1 MTQPNKGPNK
11 RTPEPPHLIRHY
23 ETLSPQETD
32 KVVESVAELIVNF
45 VKKKGAAGD
54 TESSAAEGQTS
65 NGGAGSQPS
74 GKGKENG

>member
-1 MTQPNKGPNK
+1 MTQAKKQPNK

-45 VKKKGAAGD
+45 VQKRGAAR
-54 TESSAAEGQTS
+54 EAKSSGADGRSSKEAPRNRRSGQAEEHG
-65 NGGAGSQPS
+65 
-74 GKGKENG
+74 

>member
-1 MTQPNKGPNK
+1 MTQPKKGPNK
-11 RTPEPPHLIRHY
+11 RTPEPLHLIRHY

-32 KVVESVAELIVNF
+32 KVVEGVAELIVNF

-65 NGGAGSQPS
+65 NEGPGSQPS
-74 GKGKENG
+74 GQGKGNG